1 MFCAI
6 IIAVSAQIQRGRPS
20 RNSIYERLA
29 SEVDAMRQRL
39 GGLPAPEQ
47 ASEIWD
53 GIWYLEVHN
62 STAIEGNTLALSM
75 VKELL
80 RTGKTKGEQPL
91 WMYLEVTGY
100 AEAANWV
107 YRQARTNPDSGD
119 TTKALVSMTEVRQV
133 HRLAMARVWEERPHK
148 MVSGRE
154 AAGSFR
160 EHDIATFLEGMTPV
174 SWPLI
179 HAEMD
184 TWLKQVNALQALSP
198 DLPEDLARIH
208 CRFEQIHPFPDGN
221 GRAGRLL
228 LNLVLVRLGYPPALI
243 LNRNRDRYLRALRL
257 ADEGDFG
264 SLGELLARA
273 VLDNLYRFVI
283 PAITDEDELIP
294 LASLRRKD
302 IKFNALRVAAKRGRL
317 RALKTPEGQ
326 WLSTKE
332 WVDDY
337 IASRYKRW
345 PDPDF
350 QPRLK

>member
-1 MFCAI
+1 MPCKLF
-6 IIAVSAQIQRGRPS
+6 
-20 RNSIYERLA
+20 RLI
-29 SEVDAMRQRL
+29 SQ
-39 GGLPAPEQ
+39 
-47 ASEIWD
+47 
-53 GIWYLEVHN
+53 
-62 STAIEGNTLALSM
+62 
-75 VKELL
+75 K
-80 RTGKTKGEQPL
+80 
-91 WMYLEVTGY
+91 
-100 AEAANWV
+100 
-107 YRQARTNPDSGD
+107 
-119 TTKALVSMTEVRQV
+119 
-133 HRLAMARVWEERPHK
+133 
-148 MVSGRE
+148 
-154 AAGSFR
+154 
-160 EHDIATFLEGMTPV
+160 
-174 SWPLI
+174 
-179 HAEMD
+179 
-184 TWLKQVNALQALSP
+184 TWLAFTAGLSRYI
-198 DLPEDLARIH
+198 LSQTATVV
-208 CRFEQIHPFPDGN
+208 Q
-221 GRAGRLL
+221 GRLL

>member
-1 MFCAI
+1 M
-6 IIAVSAQIQRGRPS
+6 SAQIQRGRPS

-29 SEVDAMRQRL
+29 NEVEAMWQRL

-75 VKELL
+75 V
-80 RTGKTKGEQPL
+80 
-91 WMYLEVTGY
+91 
-100 AEAANWV
+100 
-107 YRQARTNPDSGD
+107 
-119 TTKALVSMTEVRQV
+119 
-133 HRLAMARVWEERPHK
+133 
-148 MVSGRE
+148 
-154 AAGSFR
+154 
-160 EHDIATFLEGMTPV
+160 
-174 SWPLI
+174 
-179 HAEMD
+179 D

-350 QPRLK
+350 QPRLKYGSL